1 MSTRQ
6 YLIKGIIAGV
16 IISYFVLSQHPNISD
31 IVIYISI
38 VLILAVSLYLFVSMF
53 YFVGR
58 RISM

>member
-38 VLILAVSLYLFVSMF
+38 VLILAVSLYLLYKIEKIETVNW
-53 YFVGR
+53 
-58 RISM
+58 